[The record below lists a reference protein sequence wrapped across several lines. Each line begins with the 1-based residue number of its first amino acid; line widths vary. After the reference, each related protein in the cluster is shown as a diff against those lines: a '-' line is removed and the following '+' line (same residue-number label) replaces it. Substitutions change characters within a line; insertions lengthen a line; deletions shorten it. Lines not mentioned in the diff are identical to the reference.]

1 MVSCADTMGRILTAK
16 SPAMS
21 VTIIL
26 PVFRTGN
33 ICTIGNDMGFL
44 QLVDIMLTNNI
55 RHYLSTA
62 VFHIIHSFFHRL
74 FWKICGKSKA
84 IPVGTEKTPQ
94 LCTQLWSFICLHNTV
109 NQREAGQRKPGRPAR
124 RLPGARP
131 CRGRFPPG
139 NPSADPGSDPPGLH

>member
-33 ICTIGNDMGFL
+33 ICPIGNDMGFL
-44 QLVDIMLTNNI
+44 QLVNIMLINKI

-62 VFHIIHSFFHRL
+62 VFHILHRFLHSSCCEIR
-74 FWKICGKSKA
+74 GKSRV
-84 IPVGTEKTPQ
+84 IHGGTEKTPQ

-139 NPSADPGSDPPGLH
+139 NPSADPASDPPGLH